1 MSISY
6 SGLTNF
12 GKVSLPS
19 VDGWGTSMNILKD
32 PPRSIMTRRINKVGD
47 TSMIT
52 ETIDES
58 TNRMAEAI
66 TVYARGTNPSVSVM
80 YSNNGTCGGENRAFL
95 GSAPSR
101 TNSFLPYRIMNGG
114 AFRPPILTQE
124 QLLPLSR
131 QRRTNTAAFTRKG
144 FADFS
149 KKLRTCGN
157 AKNTVQVKNSI
168 VTLHTDSASRKI
180 KNKLS
185 YVEPPAD
192 LKHKVRCHAMMEGQT
207 GSTNKC
213 HTRVYKA
220 GKNKINTDPYTL
232 QKCITGHDVGFTKVD
247 RTTFKQAVNNTLN
260 SRQRNIPLS
269 TWSSNTFS
277 ARDTTPRNVSFALPP
292 TLPVGGFS
300 PKSNIPAIADRM
312 LASVECNAPNV
323 QKSIQQL
330 PLGDNLILE
339 SLGACGTP
347 SLTLT

>member
-12 GKVSLPS
+12 GKASLPS
-19 VDGWGTSMNILKD
+19 VEGWGTSINILKD

-66 TVYARGTNPSVSVM
+66 TVYSRGTNPSVSVM
-80 YSNNGTCGGENRAFL
+80 YSNNGTCGGENRAFR
-95 GSAPSR
+95 GSAPAR
-101 TNSFLPYRIMNGG
+101 TDSFLPYRIMNGG

-149 KKLRTCGN
+149 KKLRTCGT
-157 AKNTVQVKNSI
+157 AQNTAGVKNSI
-168 VTLHTDSASRKI
+168 VTLNTDPASRKI
-180 KNKLS
+180 KNKLA

-192 LKHKVRCHAMMEGQT
+192 LKHKVRCHAMMEGQS

-213 HTRVYKA
+213 HKRVYPA
-220 GKNKINTDPYTL
+220 GRNKVNTDPYTVE
-232 QKCITGHDVGFTKVD
+232 CVTVRDVGFTKVD
-247 RTTFKQAVNNTLN
+247 KTIFKQAVNNTL
-260 SRQRNIPLS
+260 STRQRNVPLS

-277 ARDTTPRNVSFALPP
+277 ARDTTPRNVSFALPS
-292 TLPVGGFS
+292 TLPVGGFL
-300 PKSNIPAIADRM
+300 PKSSIPAIAERM
-312 LASVECNAPNV
+312 MASVKCNPPNV
-323 QKSIQQL
+323 KQSLQQL
-330 PLGDNLILE
+330 PLVDNLTLA
-339 SLGACGTP
+339 SLGACGT
-347 SLTLT
+347 SRLTIT